1 MCVLI
6 ISYKKKKKKK
16 SGMELWQWHCR
27 IPFHFSQF
35 QKFFLP
41 PISAMSL
48 PQLPKIYTLYFGNAI
63 AANYFFFPPIFGNG
77 IATIAN
83 FFFFPIIWFSL
94 RTLTLWAPTRAV
106 GMGRRNCG
114 NTIAENQKFLSPT
127 FYLSLSNFCWISAM
141 ILPQFTL
148 FPQIAK

>member
-1 MCVLI
+1 MHL
-6 ISYKKKKKKK
+6 SFLKKKK

-35 QKFFLP
+35 QKFFFTP
-41 PISAMSL
+41 YFDNVIAIIA
-48 PQLPKIYTLYFGNAI
+48 KNLYPLFRQCHCCKL
-63 AANYFFFPPIFGNG
+63 FFFPPIFSNG
-77 IATIAN
+77 IVTIAN

-94 RTLTLWAPTRAV
+94 CALTFGAPTRAA

-114 NTIAENQKFLSPT
+114 NISAENQKFLSPT
-127 FYLSLSNFCWISAM
+127 FYLSLSNFCWISTM
-141 ILPQFTL
+141 VLPQFTL

>member
-1 MCVLI
+1 MHL
-6 ISYKKKKKKK
+6 SFLKKKKKRKKKKEK

-35 QKFFLP
+35 QKFFFTP
-41 PISAMSL
+41 
-48 PQLPKIYTLYFGNAI
+48 YFGNAI
-63 AANYFFFPPIFGNG
+63 TTIAKNLYPLFWQCHCRKLFFFPPIFGNG

-94 RTLTLWAPTRAV
+94 RPLTLRAPTRAA
-106 GMGRRNCG
+106 GMSKRNCD

-127 FYLSLSNFCWISAM
+127 FYLSLSNFC
-141 ILPQFTL
+141 
-148 FPQIAK
+148 